1 MHTVLGAGSVGLALA
16 AQLASGGREVLVVAR
31 RPEAVAALRGGIQAE
46 DPIAGGGRRLRVAAA
61 LGVAEAATQI
71 GDGPVFVCT
80 RESDALGA
88 GRELARHAPGC
99 LAVAVQNDLDGGE
112 RLARSLP
119 RVVAAVWR
127 QTATR
132 AGDARV
138 RFHGA
143 ARVVLGAEPGCET
156 AAEAAALAREL
167 AEAGLDAACSSRIR
181 EDQWLKLCVN
191 LMSAPN
197 ALVRR
202 EDHASAAFVEL
213 KARLL
218 EEARAVTRRRRHPR
232 RLLRR
237 ARPRA
242 SSRRSASSAR
252 VLAHGVSARRAP
264 LYNHVWT
271 GLREGRPL
279 GAEAY
284 HRRILALAGRHGLP
298 APRNL
303 CVLAALERAVREDLG
318 PECVAAADLLEDG
331 ARLAGEPAEG

>member
-1 MHTVLGAGSVGLALA
+1 
-16 AQLASGGREVLVVAR
+16 
-31 RPEAVAALRGGIQAE
+31 
-46 DPIAGGGRRLRVAAA
+46 
-61 LGVAEAATQI
+61 
-71 GDGPVFVCT
+71 
-80 RESDALGA
+80 
-88 GRELARHAPGC
+88 
-99 LAVAVQNDLDGGE
+99 
-112 RLARSLP
+112 
-119 RVVAAVWR
+119 
-127 QTATR
+127 
-132 AGDARV
+132 
-138 RFHGA
+138 
-143 ARVVLGAEPGCET
+143 
-156 AAEAAALAREL
+156 
-167 AEAGLDAACSSRIR
+167 
-181 EDQWLKLCVN
+181 
-191 LMSAPN
+191 MSAPN

-218 EEARAVTRRRRHPR
+218 EEARAA
-232 RLLRR
+232 LAAEGIR
-237 ARPRA
+237 ATSCDGRDRSLDEEIRFQRA
-242 SSRRSASSAR
+242 S
-252 VLAHGVSARRAP
+252 LAAGVSARRAP

>member
-16 AQLASGGREVLVVAR
+16 AQLAAGGREVLVLAR
-31 RPEAVAALRGGIQAE
+31 RPEAVAALRGGLLAE
-46 DPIAGGGRRLRVAAA
+46 DPIAGGERRLRVAAA
-61 LGVAEAATQI
+61 LGAAGAATQI

-80 RESDALGA
+80 REPDVESA
-88 GRELARHAPGC
+88 GRELARHAPGA

-112 RLARSLP
+112 HLARSLP

-132 AGDARV
+132 VADAHV

-143 ARVVLGAEPGCET
+143 ARVILGAEPGCET

-167 AEAGLDAACSSRIR
+167 SAAGLDAAFSTRIR
-181 EDQWLKLCVN
+181 DDQWLKLCVN

-202 EDHASAAFVEL
+202 EDHASGAFVEL
-213 KARLL
+213 KAQLL
-218 EEARAVTRRRRHPR
+218 EEARAALAAEGIRAASCDGRDRGLDEEIRFQR
-232 RLLRR
+232 ASLAAGMS
-237 ARPRA
+237 ARP
-242 SSRRSASSAR
+242 
-252 VLAHGVSARRAP
+252 AP

-279 GAEAY
+279 GAEGY
-284 HRRILALAGRHGLP
+284 HRRILALAARHGLP

-303 CVLAALERAVREDLG
+303 RVLAALERAAREGLG
-318 PECVAAADLLEDG
+318 PECVSAAELIGDG
-331 ARLAGEPAEG
+331 ARLAGSPAEG

>member
-1 MHTVLGAGSVGLALA
+1 MHAVLGAGSVGLALA
-16 AQLASGGREVLVVAR
+16 AQLAGAGREVLLVVR
-31 RPEAVAALRGGIQAE
+31 RPEAAEALSGGLVAE
-46 DPIAGGGRRLRVAAA
+46 DPIAGGERRLRVGAA
-61 LGVAEAATQI
+61 LGLAEAATRI
-71 GDGPVFVCT
+71 GVGPVFVCT
-80 RESDALGA
+80 REPEVEAA

-112 RLARSLP
+112 RLARSLR

-143 ARVVLGAEPGCET
+143 ARIVLGAEPGCET

-167 AEAGLDAACSSRIR
+167 AEAGLDAACSPRIR
-181 EDQWLKLCVN
+181 DDQWLKLCVN

-202 EDHASAAFVEL
+202 ADHAGGAFVEL

-218 EEARAVTRRRRHPR
+218 EEARAA
-232 RLLRR
+232 LAAAGIR
-237 ARPRA
+237 AASCDGRDRGLDEEIRFQRA
-242 SSRRSASSAR
+242 SLAS
-252 VLAHGVSARRAP
+252 GTSARRAP

-271 GLREGRPL
+271 GLREGRPV
-279 GAEAY
+279 GADGY
-284 HRRILALAGRHGLP
+284 HRRILELAARHGLW
-298 APRNL
+298 APHNAR
-303 CVLAALERAVREDLG
+303 VLAALERAEREALG
-318 PECVAAADLLEDG
+318 PECLSAAELLEEG
-331 ARLAGEPAEG
+331 ARLAGSPAEG